1 MLNILIGFLFRE
13 SDHASNPSRRKEQFN
28 NNNIECMTIVTP
40 LLYKD
45 TYFWIRILIENIY
58 HMMG

>member
-13 SDHASNPSRRKEQFN
+13 SDYANNPSRWKEQF
-28 NNNIECMTIVTP
+28 NNIECMTIVTP

-45 TYFWIRILIENIY
+45 TYFWVRIWIENIII
-58 HMMG
+58 

>member
-13 SDHASNPSRRKEQFN
+13 SDHASNPSRWKEQF
-28 NNNIECMTIVTP
+28 NNIECMTIVTP